1 MDARAIVIFLVIG
14 LVAGWL
20 ASFIVGGDGLIKY
33 LVSGVLGAFVGPFVL
48 RGLNVNLNIGNGFLS
63 QVVTSTIGAMIV
75 VVIAR
80 LIG

>member
-1 MDARAIVIFLVIG
+1 MDARPIVIFLVIG
-14 LVAGWL
+14 LVAGWP
-20 ASFIVGGDGLIKY
+20 ARFIVRGVGLIQS